1 MKSPDLSF
9 NGYIFLFL
17 ISKLKVSG
25 GHNINRKVEN
35 ITSHLYI
42 LIENHF
48 TFSSES
54 IFSGDK
60 QSSKYIR
67 YRPPPSLPPW
77 SILFCIKELTSQYL
91 VCLCAPLCNNISS
104 SGGPGR
110 SRHPPG
116 QETL

>member
-42 LIENHF
+42 PIENHF

-67 YRPPPSLPPW
+67 YRPPPSLVY
-77 SILFCIKELTSQYL
+77 IVLYKRADITVFGL
-91 VCLCAPLCNNISS
+91 PLRSS
-104 SGGPGR
+104 
-110 SRHPPG
+110 
-116 QETL
+116 L

>member
-25 GHNINRKVEN
+25 GHSINRKVEN

-42 LIENHF
+42 PIENHF

-67 YRPPPSLPPW
+67 YRPPPSLPP
-77 SILFCIKELTSQYL
+77 SLYIVLYKRADTTVFGLPLLSSQ
-91 VCLCAPLCNNISS
+91 
-104 SGGPGR
+104 
-110 SRHPPG
+110 
-116 QETL
+116 